1 MNVDPNTSI
10 RKKKANMRKSNQVFV
25 ENLLDSDNPILES
38 EQEAQ
43 LGKDKERDQGKDKE

>member
-38 EQEAQ
+38 EHEAQ
-43 LGKDKERDQGKDKE
+43 LVKDKDKE